1 MEDPKI
7 DRRVQRTRQILQ
19 QALIELTLE
28 KDYDKI
34 TVQNIIDEAN
44 VGRSTFY
51 THYLDKD
58 DLMESTAAKLREG
71 LGRHFSISDNVEEAV
86 LPSLALFQ
94 HTYQQQHLYK
104 AMLGGRGIE
113 IVTKAIQEG
122 LDSHARAYL
131 EQAERAGCRLTV
143 PMEVLITHLTGSLQ
157 TLLTWW
163 LDNET
168 PYTPEQMNEMFLQLV
183 NGGLEAIIE
192 EG

>member
-94 HTYQQQHLYK
+94 HTYQQHHLYK